1 MTPRVG
7 TPLAP
12 LFCTCLSIA
21 LTAVAGCGS
30 GDVNDGE
37 LGPGGDNDGGSSF
50 DIGGFN
56 GDGSSDGGGGHC
68 VNLQCQ
74 VHTCTGGGT
83 TSISGVVYDPAMKN
97 PLYDVVVYIPN
108 APVQPLKNGASC
120 DTCDS
125 LFSGSPIVATLTDS
139 AGKFTLNKVPDGSNI
154 PLVVQIG
161 KWRKQFTVPTVTQCK
176 DNPVP
181 DKTLSLPNNH
191 TVGDIPQIAIATGG
205 ADTLECLLSRIG
217 VDKAEYMSGPGG
229 DGHLHIYGGTGKGG
243 ATTGVPN
250 TSPAAPMASD
260 ALWNSATNI
269 MQYDIVL
276 LSCEGH
282 ETDAMNQKVLFDYA
296 AAGGRVFAS
305 HFHYAWFN
313 TGPFAAGNL
322 ARWTTGSNDM
332 GDITATIQQKLW
344 SGAPFPKGVALDQWL
359 GNVKALDG
367 AGELPIQQARHNA
380 DLTAANT
387 ASQPWIVA
395 DGASPSPGAVEY
407 FTFNTPLG
415 VAPDK
420 QCGRVVYSDL
430 HVGAASNDYGG
441 TTGARVTPSGCT
453 NADLSPQEKALEFML
468 FDLSSCVVPDDTPPV
483 PPGGIK

>member
-1 MTPRVG
+1 M
-7 TPLAP
+7 
-12 LFCTCLSIA
+12 CLSIA
-21 LTAVAGCGS
+21 LTGCGS
-30 GDVNDGE
+30 GDVSDGD
-37 LGPGGDNDGGSSF
+37 LGPGGDNDGGFNF
-50 DIGGFN
+50 DAGGF
-56 GDGSSDGGGGHC
+56 DPDAPDGGTGGHC

-74 VHTCTGGGT
+74 VHACTGGGT
-83 TSISGVVYDPAMKN
+83 TSISGVVYDPALKN
-97 PLYDVVVYIPN
+97 PLYDIVVYIPN
-108 APVQPLKNGASC
+108 APVQPLKSGASC
-120 DTCDS
+120 DTCDA
-125 LFSGSPIVATLTDS
+125 LFSGSPLVATITDS
-139 AGKFTLNKVPDGSNI
+139 AGKFTLNKVPDGANI
-154 PLVVQIG
+154 PLVVQVG
-161 KWRKQFTVPTVTQCK
+161 KWRKQFTIPTVTQCK

-191 TVGDIPQIAIATGG
+191 SVGDIPQIAISTGG

-229 DGHLHIYGGTGKGG
+229 DGRIHIYQGAGGGTSP
-243 ATTGVPN
+243 APN
-250 TSPAAPMASD
+250 TSPAAPRSSD

-282 ETDAMNQKVLFDYA
+282 ETNNMNQKVLFDYA

-305 HFHYAWFN
+305 HFHYSWFN

-322 ARWTTGSNDM
+322 ATWTTGSNDM
-332 GDITATIQQKLW
+332 GDINANIVQTLW
-344 SGAPFPKGVALDQWL
+344 SGAAFPKGVALDQWL
-359 GNVKALDG
+359 GNVKALNAG
-367 AGELPIQQARHNA
+367 GELPIQQARHNS
-380 DLTAANT
+380 DVSAANT

-395 DGASPSPGAVEY
+395 DKDAHPAGATEY

-430 HVGAASNDYGG
+430 HVGAASNDYKSGG
-441 TTGARVTPSGCT
+441 GPVTPTGCA

-483 PPGGIK
+483 PPSGIH